1 MIEPISDVEDLRRH
15 LQWAVEVEH
24 STIPPYEYAM
34 WSVVDPDSAAAT
46 SIKYVVRE
54 EMLHAAL
61 AANLLNAVGG
71 RPRFT
76 GEAVPRYPEPMRHH
90 DPKLPLVL
98 HLAPASVDLVRQVF
112 LRIEQ
117 PEEPG
122 ARPEADRYETLAQF
136 YEAIGGALVRLGD
149 EVFTGDP
156 RAQVTKGYAGH
167 GGGTLF
173 AVTDLDSALLAIE
186 VTVEQARGPTRRRP
200 PRSASTARF
209 ARRISSSSPSDS
221 RGLRNG
227 PTIGGS
233 STSSRAG
240 HRSAPSIRCGST
252 PRQTI
257 CPTASSANYHG
268 CSMPVTRSR

>member
-136 YEAIGGALVRLGD
+136 YEAMSARSHASGTRCS
-149 EVFTGDP
+149 
-156 RAQVTKGYAGH
+156 RVTH
-167 GGGTLF
+167 
-173 AVTDLDSALLAIE
+173 
-186 VTVEQARGPTRRRP
+186 
-200 PRSASTARF
+200 
-209 ARRISSSSPSDS
+209 ARR
-221 RGLRNG
+221 
-227 PTIGGS
+227 
-233 STSSRAG
+233 
-240 HRSAPSIRCGST
+240 
-252 PRQTI
+252 
-257 CPTASSANYHG
+257 
-268 CSMPVTRSR
+268 

>member
-1 MIEPISDVEDLRRH
+1 
-15 LQWAVEVEH
+15 
-24 STIPPYEYAM
+24 
-34 WSVVDPDSAAAT
+34 
-46 SIKYVVRE
+46 
-54 EMLHAAL
+54 
-61 AANLLNAVGG
+61 
-71 RPRFT
+71 
-76 GEAVPRYPEPMRHH
+76 MRHH
-90 DPKLPLVL
+90 DPKMPLVL
-98 HLAPASVDLVRQVF
+98 HLAPASVDLVRHVF

-136 YEAIGGALVRLGD
+136 YEAIVGALARLGD

-156 RAQVTKGYAGH
+156 RERVTKGYAGH

-186 VTVEQARGPTRRRP
+186 VIVEQGEGTHTSAPAPVGFDSTTRLTHLKLEP
-200 PRSASTARF
+200 F
-209 ARRISSSSPSDS
+209 GS

-240 HRSAPSIRCGST
+240 HRSAPCIRCGST
-252 PRQTI
+252 RRQVI
-257 CPTASSANYHG
+257 CPTASSAIYHG
-268 CSMPVTRSR
+268 CSMPVTRSRWT